1 MSFCKIGPNFPEWLK
16 TQRFLEVLLMSM
28 SGILDKAPSWFW
40 NWTSNVDTIDLSSNN
55 IEGDVSDILLNS
67 RILNLKYNHLKGQ
80 LPHLSANVKM
90 LNIANNSFSRSIST
104 FLCHEEN
111 RRNKLEVLDASNNL
125 LSGKLSHYWMYWQ
138 SLVYLNLG
146 SNNLSGRIPYLM
158 VSLVGL
164 KALRLHNNSISGDIP
179 PSLQKCSNLMLI
191 DIGEN
196 HFPMTIPLWIGKMP
210 SLQILR
216 RSSGFKGHIPL
227 QICQLSYL
235 KVLDLANNSQSG
247 SILKCLNLIRAMA
260 MLHNYAYG
268 VNLEYFN
275 DVSPYYVSLINNL
288 SGSIPIEI
296 SFLSKLHFLNLSQ
309 NHLIGNIPE
318 KIGTMKELESVDLS
332 RNHLSGEIP
341 PSMSNLTFLV
351 TWTCHT
357 TTSQVEFLQA
367 PSFRALMHSATLE
380 ILIFVA
386 LLLVKTEQKS
396 ENLMVIILWE
406 KLKTRVGLAL
416 GFWGICGALFFKRT
430 WRHAYFRFVYDMKDQ
445 AYVTTVLK
453 VNWICKKFKKL
464 TEESWPNT
472 KYHIKYLQLE
482 HVLSVS
488 QTSLFFNV
496 NSNWVPPF

>member
-275 DVSPYYVSLINNL
+275 DVSPYYVSLML
-288 SGSIPIEI
+288 VP
-296 SFLSKLHFLNLSQ
+296 K
-309 NHLIGNIPE
+309 GNV
-318 KIGTMKELESVDLS
+318 LE
-332 RNHLSGEIP
+332 
-341 PSMSNLTFLV
+341 
-351 TWTCHT
+351 
-357 TTSQVEFLQA
+357 
-367 PSFRALMHSATLE
+367 
-380 ILIFVA
+380 
-386 LLLVKTEQKS
+386 
-396 ENLMVIILWE
+396 
-406 KLKTRVGLAL
+406 
-416 GFWGICGALFFKRT
+416 
-430 WRHAYFRFVYDMKDQ
+430 
-445 AYVTTVLK
+445 
-453 VNWICKKFKKL
+453 
-464 TEESWPNT
+464 
-472 KYHIKYLQLE
+472 
-482 HVLSVS
+482 
-488 QTSLFFNV
+488 
-496 NSNWVPPF
+496 